1 MLDIVLTIAGCVA
14 LTVMFAL
21 MIISLIGIIM
31 AMVDWYNSRK

>member
-1 MLDIVLTIAGCVA
+1 MLDTISTIALCVA

-31 AMVDWYNSRK
+31 AIVDWYESRK